1 MIGFILPLV
10 LAYRYW
16 ALFGI
21 TFIAALI
28 LPVPPGTLI
37 MASSALAYQG
47 YFDFRLVL
55 LAAITGNILGDNL
68 GYWLARTYGVPV
80 LSRIGFRKVLASK
93 RFKEVELLVHNRPGF
108 ILFISRFE
116 VFTNLAVNLI
126 AGLSKVPYRKYAL
139 FVAIG
144 EICQVTLYGSI
155 GYFFGSNW
163 ERIGAAIGHTFL
175 IILVVLIVVLA
186 IFWKRIMRSLRKRST

>member
-1 MIGFILPLV
+1 MQFILPLV
-10 LAYRYW
+10 LAYKYW

-21 TFIAALI
+21 TFIAALV

-37 MASSALAYQG
+37 MATSAFAYQG
-47 YFDFRLVL
+47 YFDFKFVL
-55 LAAITGNILGDNL
+55 LSAIAGNIAGDNV
-68 GYWLARTYGVPV
+68 GYWLARKYGVPV
-80 LSRIGFRKVLASK
+80 LSRIGFKRILASR
-93 RFKEVELLVHNRPGF
+93 RFREVERLVRNRPGF

-116 VFTNLAVNLI
+116 VFTNLSVNII
-126 AGLSKVPYRKYAL
+126 AGLSKVPYKRYVV
-139 FVAIG
+139 FSAIG

-175 IILVVLIVVLA
+175 IILVVAIALLI
-186 IFWKRIMRSLRKRST
+186 IFWKQIMKNLKKNHEQ

>member
-1 MIGFILPLV
+1 MIKFILPFV
-10 LAYRYW
+10 LLYKYW

-21 TFIAALI
+21 TFIAALV

-37 MASSALAYQG
+37 MASSAFAYQG
-47 YFDFRLVL
+47 YFDFKLVL
-55 LAAITGNILGDNL
+55 LSAIAGNILGDNL
-68 GYWLARTYGVPV
+68 GYFLARKYGVSV
-80 LSRIGFRKVLASK
+80 LSRIGFKKILASK
-93 RFKEVELLVHNRPGF
+93 RFKEVELLVRRRPGF

-116 VFTNLAVNLI
+116 VFTNLSVNLI
-126 AGLSKVPYRKYAL
+126 AGMSRVPYPKYAL

-175 IILVVLIVVLA
+175 IIIAVLVAVLV
-186 IFWKRIMRSLRKRST
+186 IFWKRITKNLKKTEE

>member
-1 MIGFILPLV
+1 VIEFILPFV
-10 LAYRYW
+10 LLYKYW

-21 TFIAALI
+21 TFVAALV

-37 MASSALAYQG
+37 MATSAFAYQG
-47 YFDFRLVL
+47 YFDFKLVL
-55 LAAITGNILGDNL
+55 LSAIAGNILGDNV
-68 GYWLARTYGVPV
+68 GYWLARKYGVTV
-80 LSRIGFRKVLASK
+80 LSRIGFKKILASDK
-93 RFKEVELLVHNRPGF
+93 FKQVERLVRRRPGF

-116 VFTNLAVNLI
+116 VFTNLSVNII
-126 AGLSKVPYRKYAL
+126 AGLSRVPYRKYVWY
-139 FVAIG
+139 VAIG

-175 IILVVLIVVLA
+175 VIIVVLIA
-186 IFWKRIMRSLRKRST
+186 IVMLFWKQIVGTLKKYNE

>member
-1 MIGFILPLV
+1 MIKLILPLV
-10 LAYRYW
+10 LAYKYW

-37 MASSALAYQG
+37 MASSAFAYQG
-47 YFDFRLVL
+47 YFSFPLVL
-55 LAAITGNILGDNL
+55 LSAILGNILGDNL
-68 GYWLARTYGVPV
+68 GYWLARIYGVPV
-80 LSRIGFRKVLASK
+80 LSRIGFKKVLAAQ
-93 RFKEVELLVHNRPGF
+93 RFKEVERLVQRRPGF
-108 ILFISRFE
+108 ILFVSRFE
-116 VFTNLAVNLI
+116 VFTNLAVNII
-126 AGLSKVPYRKYAL
+126 AGLSRVPYRKYAL

-175 IILVVLIVVLA
+175 IIVVLLIALVML
-186 IFWKRIMRSLRKRST
+186 FWKRIIKNLKKEE

>member
-1 MIGFILPLV
+1 MISFILPLV
-10 LAYRYW
+10 LAYKYW

-37 MASSALAYQG
+37 MASSAFAYQG
-47 YFDFRLVL
+47 YFSFPLVL
-55 LAAITGNILGDNL
+55 LSAILGNILGDNL
-68 GYWLARTYGVPV
+68 GYWLARKYGVAV
-80 LSRIGFRKVLASK
+80 LSRIGFKKVLMSK
-93 RFKEVELLVHNRPGF
+93 KFGEVEKLVRRRPGF

-116 VFTNLAVNLI
+116 VFTNLSVNII
-126 AGLSKVPYRKYAL
+126 AGLSKVPYRKYAF

-144 EICQVTLYGSI
+144 EICQVALYGSI

-175 IILVVLIVVLA
+175 IIIVVAIALLM
-186 IFWKRIMRSLRKRST
+186 IFWKQITRRPRHD